1 MDVHCVCMFTPS
13 VLGIPF
19 CPWIIPLQPISTFPS
34 FVHHSLYT
42 SVLFL
47 RLPCSILSASFVCCV
62 CSVSPSTLTITSHTH
77 FGSASYLLTEFLNFI
92 GNTWRL
98 VEIATHIL
106 KRSNTHLT
114 FVYLIS
120 TLPTFCIASLPS
132 SFLCLSHLFSEFIF
146 LFDRLALTYS
156 VLARHHTTN
165 KCSFLLP
172 FTFPFMNFLTWIFLV
187 YIHINLFHLTWL

>member
-62 CSVSPSTLTITSHTH
+62 CSVSPSTLTITSHT
-77 FGSASYLLTEFLNFI
+77 FWLGFLPLDRVPSLH
-92 GNTWRL
+92 W
-98 VEIATHIL
+98 
-106 KRSNTHLT
+106 KHLT
-114 FVYLIS
+114 TCGDSHAHTKKIQHSPDFCLSHINASHFLHCFSSLIFP
-120 TLPTFCIASLPS
+120 LLIS
-132 SFLCLSHLFSEFIF
+132 SFLWVHFPVWPSGTHLF
-146 LFDRLALTYS
+146 RPRQTPHY
-156 VLARHHTTN
+156 
-165 KCSFLLP
+165 
-172 FTFPFMNFLTWIFLV
+172 
-187 YIHINLFHLTWL
+187 